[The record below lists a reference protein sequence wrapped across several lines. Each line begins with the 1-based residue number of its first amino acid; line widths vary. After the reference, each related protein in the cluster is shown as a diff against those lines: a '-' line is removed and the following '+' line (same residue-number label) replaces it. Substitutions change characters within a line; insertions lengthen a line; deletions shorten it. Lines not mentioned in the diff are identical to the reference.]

1 MRDTDSIRPSRT
13 SEWSAISLLV
23 GDGSEVAN
31 ADRSRP
37 SFLCRLFYHLKKD
50 VFPFAYFQFM
60 TKGIW
65 YGKDGLLAP
74 KFD

>member
-1 MRDTDSIRPSRT
+1 M
-13 SEWSAISLLV
+13 
-23 GDGSEVAN
+23 AN